1 MFLDLSQKQSEYK
14 VDRELS
20 EIKHQIVKENEY
32 NKLTDV
38 KSKALVESVNN
49 SLLLKDKSK

>member
-1 MFLDLSQKQSEYK
+1 MFSDLSQKRSEYK
-14 VDRELS
+14 VDKELS
-20 EIKHQIVKENEY
+20 EIKHQIVKEIEC

-49 SLLLKDKSK
+49 NLLLEDK